1 MTRSQQRALR
11 LAVSVVVVAVL
22 MVWFG
27 WVFPTQYTSTDT
39 RLVAQAFYIGIAAM
53 GLNILTGY
61 NGQVSIGHGAFFGVG
76 AYTTALLMDHQYTW
90 LGVTFGH
97 MSFVATLLPCA
108 IVTFVIGALVGF
120 PALRVK
126 GLYLALVTLGLA
138 VVFPDLATRFVKGTG
153 GTSLVALNSSELAAP
168 SWFSKWFPSLSAQD
182 QWAYMMC
189 FVLAIVG
196 LVAVWVIARSRFG
209 RSLIAVRDH
218 EAAASSVGIDLAR
231 TKVVAFALSA
241 MYAGIAG
248 SLSVLVVFNASAD
261 KVETF
266 QNSIEF
272 LVALVIG
279 GTATV
284 VGPLIGGF
292 AVVYIDKWTKDAFP
306 SKPVL
311 SPAIFGIALIVLM
324 YVLPDGVVGGS
335 RRLFA
340 WSRRTLRTR
349 RASPVAP
356 ATPATPAST
365 R

>member
-1 MTRSQQRALR
+1 MSRSQQRAVGLV
-11 LAVSVVVVAVL
+11 VSVVVVAVL

-27 WVFPTQYTSTDT
+27 WIFPTNYKSADT
-39 RLVAQAFYIGIAAM
+39 RLVAQAFYIGVAAM

-76 AYTTALLMDHQYTW
+76 AYTTALLMDHEYTF
-90 LGVTFGH
+90 LGVTYGH
-97 MSFVATLLPCA
+97 VSFLGTLLPSA
-108 IVTFVIGALVGF
+108 IVCFVVGALVGF

-138 VVFPDLATRFVKGTG
+138 VIFPDLATRFVKGTG
-153 GTSLVALNSSELAAP
+153 GTSLVALTPTELAAP
-168 SWFSKWFPSLSAQD
+168 NWFPSRLSAQD
-182 QWAYMMC
+182 QWAYTMC
-189 FVLAIVG
+189 FVFAIVG
-196 LVAVWVIARSRFG
+196 VVIVWFIARSRFG

-231 TKVVAFALSA
+231 TKVLAFALSA

-284 VGPLIGGF
+284 IGPIIGGF

-306 SKPVL
+306 SKPVV
-311 SPAIFGIALIVLM
+311 SPAIFGITLIVLM
-324 YVLPDGVVGGS
+324 YVLPDGVVGGA
-335 RRLFA
+335 RRLLA

-349 RASPVAP
+349 RASPAAP

-365 R
+365 